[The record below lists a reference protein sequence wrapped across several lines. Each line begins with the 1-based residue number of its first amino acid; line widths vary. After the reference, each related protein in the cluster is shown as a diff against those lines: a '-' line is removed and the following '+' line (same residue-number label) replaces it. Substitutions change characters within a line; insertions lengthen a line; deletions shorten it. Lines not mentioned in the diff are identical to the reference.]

1 MTLLTDM
8 ASLSLRRFVCTPL
21 VRLHTASTSSRASLV
36 YGRRSYAQAPTLLEL
51 VKQLRK
57 ETSAGIGDCKDA
69 LLEAGHDLE
78 KAKLILQE
86 KAKKT
91 AAKKAAR
98 QALEGVV
105 LGAVSADASRAY
117 LLELNCETDFAA
129 KDSNFT
135 RAARDIGAALSN
147 TTDLVAPGAPHDL
160 DRDRVLVRGPRL
172 FVIFSVP

>member
-1 MTLLTDM
+1 M
-8 ASLSLRRFVCTPL
+8 A
-21 VRLHTASTSSRASLV
+21 
-36 YGRRSYAQAPTLLEL
+36 GPTLLEL

-57 ETSAGIGDCKDA
+57 ETSAGIADCKDA
-69 LLEAGHDLE
+69 LVEAQHDVG

-105 LGAVSADASRAY
+105 VAHVHGQPASQAL

-129 KDSNFT
+129 KVRCALFT
-135 RAARDIGAALSN
+135 ELHTVHVHAHTCA
-147 TTDLVAPGAPHDL
+147 
-160 DRDRVLVRGPRL
+160 
-172 FVIFSVP
+172 